1 MTSIASDFFSA
12 TSRKM
17 IAGSPVSSAAT
28 ASGAVWNFFD
38 ATPIVASVI
47 VMSLQMPSSWSITN
61 AFGAA
66 DWV

>member
-1 MTSIASDFFSA
+1 
-12 TSRKM
+12 M
-17 IAGSPVSSAAT
+17 IAGNPVSSAAT

-47 VMSLQMPSSWSITN
+47 VMSLQMPSSSSITN
-61 AFGAA
+61 ALGAA